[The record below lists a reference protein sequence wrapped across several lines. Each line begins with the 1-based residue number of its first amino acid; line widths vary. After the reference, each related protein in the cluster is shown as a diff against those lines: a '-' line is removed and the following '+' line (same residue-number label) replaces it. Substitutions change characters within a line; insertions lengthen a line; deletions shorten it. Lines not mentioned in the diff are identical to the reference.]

1 MVAASAAYGNA
12 TGTIDVDL
20 FLFKSKRFMP
30 VFSDLRYLA
39 HTSQVQ
45 DLIARDPSYLSAFA
59 STCRLFMCL
68 NPNKRAVETHVEYET
83 DAWINA
89 FNVTLSLSRVIKVF
103 GEAFAR
109 STTTELIT
117 VIETAVH
124 HILMVCTLAEDRLD
138 RTKFSVPTFHWVDF
152 GGGRYNTL
160 DFEVSEG
167 WVSFH
172 HSLHWLLAEL
182 LKHVDLLSDEAIRTV
197 GVTHGLRGVFE
208 RGASEQAI
216 LTIIDFPLR
225 GMLVS
230 NFNNWYV

>member
-1 MVAASAAYGNA
+1 
-12 TGTIDVDL
+12 
-20 FLFKSKRFMP
+20 
-30 VFSDLRYLA
+30 
-39 HTSQVQ
+39 
-45 DLIARDPSYLSAFA
+45 
-59 STCRLFMCL
+59 MCL

-83 DAWINA
+83 DAWISV

-109 STTTELIT
+109 STSNELINAIGT
-117 VIETAVH
+117 VVH

-138 RTKFSVPTFHWVDF
+138 RAKFSGPTFHWVEF
-152 GGGRYNTL
+152 RGVRYNTL
-160 DFEVSEG
+160 EFDVSEG

-182 LKHVDLLSDEAIRTV
+182 LKHVDLLSEAALQTV
-197 GVTHGLRGVFE
+197 GINGGLREVFG

-225 GMLVS
+225 GAFCLG
-230 NFNNWYV
+230 FRRIFFIHTC